1 METIFVSLIAI
12 VMLVLSTLFFV
23 STSMNSAESISDSL
37 KSMDSQSS
45 SIQLTAIDASFI
57 TSQNGMIMVS
67 VTNIGQTNIVDFNQ
81 WDVLIQAQNGT
92 TRSLTEASALVPASN
107 QWAVERI
114 CLLNGNAEIFDPNIL
129 NPDEMIL
136 LAINPGTP
144 LNPGEAARITIATA
158 NGVTSQCVAQG

>member
-1 METIFVSLIAI
+1 

-57 TSQNGMIMVS
+57 TFQDNLIVIS
-67 VTNIGQTNIVDFNQ
+67 VTNIGQTNINDFSQ
-81 WDVLIQAQNGT
+81 WDVLIQSQNGT
-92 TRSLTEASALVPASN
+92 TRSFAASSNPLPAPN

-114 CLLNGNAEIFDPNIL
+114 CLINGNPEIFDPNIL
-129 NPDEMIL
+129 NPDEMII
-136 LAINPGTP
+136 LA
-144 LNPGEAARITIATA
+144 LNPGSALSPGEAIRITIATA
-158 NGVTSQCVAQG
+158 NGVTSQCVAIG

>member
-23 STSMNSAESISDSL
+23 STSMNSAEKISDSL

-57 TSQNGMIMVS
+57 AVQDNLIAIS
-67 VTNIGQTNIVDFNQ
+67 VTNIGQTNIIDFNQ

-92 TRSLTEASALVPASN
+92 SSRLTGAASLQPASN

-114 CLLNGNAEIFDPNIL
+114 CLLNGNPEIFDPNIL
-129 NPDEMIL
+129 NPDEMIVL
-136 LAINPGTP
+136 FLNPGTP
-144 LNPGEAARITIATA
+144 LKPGEAARITIATT
-158 NGVTSQCVAQG
+158 NGVTSQCMAIG